1 MMWIRTEKT
10 GLINLNEV
18 FQIQTREIVY
28 LYTNIKEISYEEPK
42 KNFQIIITSTNEID
56 LVIATYSSME
66 RAKKEFDDL
75 QEWISIETF
84 RKGCIEVL
92 HEIDNESENLEKAL
106 KTYSNVY
113 IMPKE

>member
-18 FQIQTREIVY
+18 FQIRTREIVY

-75 QEWISIETF
+75 QEWLSIETY
-84 RKGCIEVL
+84 RKRAIELL
-92 HEIDNESENLEKAL
+92 HETEFKLDDMKQAL
-106 KTYSNVY
+106 KTYSEVY
-113 IMPKE
+113 VMPEE